1 MYDRHCAK
9 LFTHIVFKSYKNL
22 VKQVVL
28 SSFFR
33 WEKHGSKYK
42 KLAQVHIAGMWQS
55 WELTAGLFGS

>member
-1 MYDRHCAK
+1 MIDTVLSSLHT
-9 LFTHIVFKSYKNL
+9 LFVFKSYKNL